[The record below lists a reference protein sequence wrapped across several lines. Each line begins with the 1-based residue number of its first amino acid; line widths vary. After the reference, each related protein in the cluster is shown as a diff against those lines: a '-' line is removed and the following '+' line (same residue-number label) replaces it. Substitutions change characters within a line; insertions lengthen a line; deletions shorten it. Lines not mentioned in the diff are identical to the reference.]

1 MIHWREKGVG
11 RGEGGVAN
19 RSPIAVTSSA
29 LTAAPFPVYL
39 CATVLSFLTT
49 SPLAPVACPD
59 HNSAAQ
65 GEKMASVQA
74 IAECTQSSGMC
85 MYVACV

>member
-1 MIHWREKGVG
+1 MGW
-11 RGEGGVAN
+11 GEGGVAN

-29 LTAAPFPVYL
+29 LIAASFPVCL

-65 GEKMASVQA
+65 GEKTQATVQA
-74 IAECTQSSGMC
+74 IAECTHTLQACAC
-85 MYVACV
+85 MWACV